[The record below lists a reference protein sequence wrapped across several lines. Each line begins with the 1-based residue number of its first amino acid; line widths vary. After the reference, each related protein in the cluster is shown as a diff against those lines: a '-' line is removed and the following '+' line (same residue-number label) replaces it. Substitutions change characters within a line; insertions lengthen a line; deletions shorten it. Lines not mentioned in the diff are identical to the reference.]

1 MASTK
6 KKIIKEAAPKKA
18 PLKKAPLK
26 KPVKLTNSNMTLA
39 QKEAVKVERSR
50 ARRSLKNKTKD
61 YLIKVRKNSRPLLIA
76 LLFIVILSFILQFKR
91 VADVVADAF
100 GMPEIATQLMDAA
113 IISFNASMALLL
125 MWLALS
131 VVASP
136 VIALTLGLAAIAFAS
151 IAVYKMFTWGDS
163 SNPELTQL

>member
-6 KKIIKEAAPKKA
+6 KKIIKKA
-18 PLKKAPLK
+18 PPVKKGTPLK

-50 ARRSLKNKTKD
+50 ARRSLKNKTAD
-61 YLIKVRKNSRPLLIA
+61 YLIKVRKNSRPILVA

-91 VADVVADAF
+91 VADAF
-100 GMPEIATQLMDAA
+100 ANAIDMPEIGTQLMDAA
-113 IISFNASMALLL
+113 TISFNASMALLL

-136 VIALTLGLAAIAFAS
+136 AVALTLGLAAIAFAS
-151 IAVYKMFTWGDS
+151 IAVYKMLTWGDS
-163 SNPELTQL
+163 SKPELTQL